1 MNSQGGASHDPQ
13 VRPQTQPRCR
23 PATIGQLLQSQLRSQ
38 DSARQ
43 DERAAVP
50 ISPEFPSTRGPKPD
64 GISR

>member
-23 PATIGQLLQSQLRSQ
+23 PATIGELLQSQLRSQ

-43 DERAAVP
+43 DVRGGRANQ
-50 ISPEFPSTRGPKPD
+50 
-64 GISR
+64 SRIPFHARSEA